1 MISTICHH
9 FVAIAPGHLLES
21 FIKGPRACIGR
32 KFATTEAVCFLTMLL
47 RDWKVEPLLNA
58 GETVDQWKDRVL
70 QASLIFTLSIRDVP
84 VRFVRRTG
92 R

>member
-1 MISTICHH
+1 
-9 FVAIAPGHLLES
+9 
-21 FIKGPRACIGR
+21 
-32 KFATTEAVCFLTMLL
+32 MLL
-47 RDWKVEPLLNA
+47 RDWKVEPLLNE